1 MKPKFLLLAELD
13 PQSLAELG
21 KHYDVVQHERWRDQA
36 IGEDDLIAILD
47 GLKPVAMALEA
58 QPLTDK
64 VLGAASAYLKAV
76 TSVRTTPANVDL
88 DAARRLGIQV
98 SSAPGRNAMA
108 VVEMAMGLLIACARM
123 IPQAYMDVKTR
134 GITIPPG
141 TPRNEDG
148 KDVVWHSPA
157 LKVPAYF
164 KYSGV
169 EISGKTLGL
178 VGFGA
183 IGRMLVPKA
192 KAFDMRVLVYDP
204 YVPADVAAGL
214 GVEKRELDD
223 LLAEADFV
231 SLHAKVTPETAGLM
245 NRERF
250 AKMKKTAYLVNTAR
264 GALVDEPAL
273 IKALTEGLIAGAALD
288 VFEHEPLYAD
298 SPLLE
303 LDYLIVTPHIG
314 GATKDVV
321 RHQSRLVLNNAIAFA
336 QGKPLPNRVG

>member
-13 PQSLAELG
+13 SGSLERIRERF
-21 KHYDVVQHERWRDQA
+21 DVVQHERWREQG
-36 IGEDDLIAILD
+36 ISEDDLIAILND
-47 GLKPVAMALEA
+47 LRPAVVALEA

-64 VLGAASAYLKAV
+64 ILTAAAPYLKAV

-88 DAARRLGIQV
+88 DAARRLGIAV

-108 VVEMAMGLLIACARM
+108 VVEMAMGLMLCCARM

-141 TPRNEDG
+141 TPRNESG

-157 LKVPAYF
+157 IAVPAYF

-183 IGRMLVPKA
+183 IGKMLAPKA
-192 KAFDMRVLVYDP
+192 RAFDMRVLVFDP
-204 YVPADVAAGL
+204 YVTQETADSF
-214 GVEKRELDD
+214 GVEKRELDN

-231 SLHAKVTPETAGLM
+231 SLHAKVTPETTNLM
-245 NRERF
+245 NRDRF
-250 AKMKKTAYLVNTAR
+250 RRMKKTAYLINTAR
-264 GALVDEPAL
+264 GALIDETAL
-273 IKALTEGLIAGAALD
+273 REALLDGVIAGAALD
-288 VFEHEPLYAD
+288 VYEFEPLYSD
-298 SPLLE
+298 SPLLD
-303 LDYLIVTPHIG
+303 LDNLIVTPHIG
-314 GATKDVV
+314 GATRDVV
-321 RHQSRLVLNNAIAFA
+321 RHQSRLVADNAIAFA
-336 QGKPLPNRVG
+336 NGEKLPNQVN